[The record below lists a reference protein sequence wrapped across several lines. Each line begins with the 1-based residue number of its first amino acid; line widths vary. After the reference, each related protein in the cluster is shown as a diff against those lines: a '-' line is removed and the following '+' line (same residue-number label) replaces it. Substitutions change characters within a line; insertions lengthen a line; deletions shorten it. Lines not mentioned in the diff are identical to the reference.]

1 MCPAIM
7 EGSWAELCET
17 EAIKAARVFA
27 QTYHNYLASQ
37 EANGQTSEPDPEPSR
52 VGQLFI
58 EHFQEHFELEL
69 RRATIVINGDAR
81 VTPAEPAFSANGHTH
96 IPNGTPPLSNG
107 NSSQDLSREGSLG
120 RNEPPPPAPPSFAN
134 RVRNR
139 QADLPRKHSFRFW
152 DKTSNIFEKFRRQ
165 GRARVANATNPD
177 DVLREGHVSV
187 MTGDDRLWDRSRL
200 MLVKKESG
208 YMLEFF
214 SPPKSTKPRNGI
226 FCFLIHEV
234 RQATPLEVPGKDN
247 TFVLKADQNHEFI
260 IEASSEQDMN
270 SWLTHIQNCRRQ
282 SLSHSGNTS
291 PVREEP
297 PANVSGRPLP
307 TAPVNDL
314 SSGLEQGGQGSS
326 QDSLNDNHHAINMS
340 IPSHYSSA
348 DAPEATPGPTDP
360 PPLIPTDDGLP
371 EDSDFNEGGTNT
383 NSSDHPL
390 ADYPWFHESLTRVHA
405 AQLVL
410 QGGGADRHG
419 VFLVRPSETRKG
431 ECVLTFNFHGRPKH
445 LRLTLEADGKC
456 KVTHLWFDSIF
467 DMLAHFRSH
476 PIPLD
481 SKDGC
486 PQPDVTLTEYVPNTQ
501 FSPPSTPQ
509 TPQGFNLAPVD
520 RPPPTDHGT
529 MPQSEFMEFGEV
541 FEVNMA
547 PAPQAP
553 PAPLQRPVVTGM
565 MSRTASNQYSFL

>member
-1 MCPAIM
+1 MQRGGHFQITCSIFDKREKDKLYKTAFSKFFFFPLGFCCKYVVIMCPAIM

-27 QTYHNYLASQ
+27 QTYHSYLASQ

-214 SPPKSTKPRNGI
+214 SPPK
-226 FCFLIHEV
+226 V
-234 RQATPLEVPGKDN
+234 
-247 TFVLKADQNHEFI
+247 
-260 IEASSEQDMN
+260 
-270 SWLTHIQNCRRQ
+270 
-282 SLSHSGNTS
+282 
-291 PVREEP
+291 
-297 PANVSGRPLP
+297 GRL
-307 TAPVNDL
+307 
-314 SSGLEQGGQGSS
+314 
-326 QDSLNDNHHAINMS
+326 
-340 IPSHYSSA
+340 
-348 DAPEATPGPTDP
+348 
-360 PPLIPTDDGLP
+360 
-371 EDSDFNEGGTNT
+371 
-383 NSSDHPL
+383 
-390 ADYPWFHESLTRVHA
+390 
-405 AQLVL
+405 
-410 QGGGADRHG
+410 
-419 VFLVRPSETRKG
+419 
-431 ECVLTFNFHGRPKH
+431 
-445 LRLTLEADGKC
+445 
-456 KVTHLWFDSIF
+456 
-467 DMLAHFRSH
+467 
-476 PIPLD
+476 
-481 SKDGC
+481 
-486 PQPDVTLTEYVPNTQ
+486 
-501 FSPPSTPQ
+501 
-509 TPQGFNLAPVD
+509 
-520 RPPPTDHGT
+520 
-529 MPQSEFMEFGEV
+529 
-541 FEVNMA
+541 
-547 PAPQAP
+547 
-553 PAPLQRPVVTGM
+553 PVVQCI
-565 MSRTASNQYSFL
+565 NFLNCLQYLLNRHVYSMIV